1 MPSRTRILIQQREA
15 RKMFSVIDQLKNFN
29 ERNVGT
35 ELLEVVAL
43 LVQAKAIRAE
53 AEARNVPIPE
63 FLDDTLRSLNRVIAE
78 RTRDARE
85 LELKEIAAEE
95 ARLLTAPE
103 KRARLAERRE
113 KLEKE
118 LAGV

>member
-1 MPSRTRILIQQREA
+1 MPNYKLAKQVMEA

-43 LVQAKAIRAE
+43 SVQAKAIRAE
-53 AEARNVPIPE
+53 AEAKNVPIPE
-63 FLDDTLRSLNRVIAE
+63 FLDDVIRALARTIGE

-85 LELKEIAAEE
+85 LRLKEIAAEE
-95 ARLLTAPE
+95 SRLLTSAE
-103 KRARLAERRE
+103 KRDRLAAE
-113 KLEKE
+113 KAKLTAE